1 MLQTALKC
9 TFWGA
14 GGVLEVVG
22 FFVGFFVV
30 FFFKP
35 VGSFVN
41 FHKTIP
47 SFQINP

>member
-1 MLQTALKC
+1 MHIL
-9 TFWGA
+9 GG
-14 GGVLEVVG
+14 GGVLEL
-22 FFVGFFVV
+22 VGFFVV
-30 FFFKP
+30 VFFKP